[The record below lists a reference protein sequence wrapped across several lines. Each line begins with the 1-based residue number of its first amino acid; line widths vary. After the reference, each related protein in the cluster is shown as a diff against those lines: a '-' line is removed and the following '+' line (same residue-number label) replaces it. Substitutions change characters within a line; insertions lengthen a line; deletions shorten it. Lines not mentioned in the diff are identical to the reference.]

1 MSKATD
7 IEKQIVEDWNNNVT
21 TPTTTY
27 LKKMGCRG
35 NAEHFGKKQFSPSGE
50 WSQYNAK
57 KSYSKTDIKI
67 GDHKI
72 SLKSLEDHIVMSAKK
87 NEAIATFMCVANEI
101 YDKRL
106 PYTVSVVTKEMENMI
121 TKGVSPISIAKAKKA
136 GNIDILDAQRT
147 HDEILDTMRHIFDD
161 PVFHVYFLKEV
172 LSGELKFGKDSDGSS
187 THILI
192 LNDKPIMYDLDD
204 TNFLSK
210 VANNVEIRIDFKSS
224 KKTQGMEVGQ
234 YRYWSVLQMISREII
249 KDSVIY
255 EDSMFKKSLSYILS
269 FFSKIKSVIS
279 TWSEL
284 FTFLDVEPTITIS
297 YKG

>member
-87 NEAIATFMCVANEI
+87 NEAIATFMCVSNQL
-101 YDKRL
+101 YDNKI
-106 PYTVSVVTKEMENMI
+106 PQFVSLVTNEMEKMI
-121 TKGVSPISIAKAKKA
+121 TKGVSPITIAKAKKA
-136 GNIDILDAQRT
+136 GHSEILDAQRI
-147 HDEILDTMRHIFDD
+147 HDEILDTMRHVFDD
-161 PVFHVYFLKEV
+161 PVFQVYFLKEV
-172 LSGELKFGKDSDGSS
+172 LSGELKFGKDSNGAA
-187 THILI
+187 THILY
-192 LNDKPIMYDLDD
+192 LTNKPIIYDLDD
-204 TNFLSK
+204 TDFLGK
-210 VANNVEIRIDFKSS
+210 LTNNIEIRIDFKTS
-224 KKTQGMEVGQ
+224 KKTQGAEYGQ

-249 KDSVIY
+249 KDSVMY
-255 EDSMFKKSLSYILS
+255 EDSIFKKSFSYIFSL
-269 FFSKIKSVIS
+269 FSKIKSVIS

-284 FTFLDVEPTITIS
+284 FAFLDVEPIITIS